1 MLAFSNDYYG
11 MIFRATQS
19 VELFC
24 AYSVN
29 VDQCEEIK
37 IKQKADAI
45 RERRFRGY
53 GSSLIFILEMCYV
66 LFSYARLIIDVEN
79 EINVRTMIY
88 LNYFKRS
95 GETLFIYFSREVW
108 SINAGTT
115 PCLEI
120 QKPAANVAILIAVH
134 KS

>member
-1 MLAFSNDYYG
+1 
-11 MIFRATQS
+11 
-19 VELFC
+19 
-24 AYSVN
+24 
-29 VDQCEEIK
+29 
-37 IKQKADAI
+37 
-45 RERRFRGY
+45 
-53 GSSLIFILEMCYV
+53 MCYV

>member
-1 MLAFSNDYYG
+1 MPFGREDSEDMA
-11 MIFRATQS
+11 AA
-19 VELFC
+19 LFLFLKC
-24 AYSVN
+24 A
-29 VDQCEEIK
+29 
-37 IKQKADAI
+37 
-45 RERRFRGY
+45 
-53 GSSLIFILEMCYV
+53 MCCV

>member
-1 MLAFSNDYYG
+1 M
-11 MIFRATQS
+11 
-19 VELFC
+19 
-24 AYSVN
+24 SVN

-88 LNYFKRS
+88 LNYFVNVKPLAQPDQR
-95 GETLFIYFSREVW
+95 IY
-108 SINAGTT
+108 
-115 PCLEI
+115 EI
-120 QKPAANVAILIAVH
+120 L
-134 KS
+134 

>member
-1 MLAFSNDYYG
+1 MPFGREDSEDMAAALFLFLKCAMCCLVML
-11 MIFRATQS
+11 
-19 VELFC
+19 C
-24 AYSVN
+24 
-29 VDQCEEIK
+29 
-37 IKQKADAI
+37 
-45 RERRFRGY
+45 
-53 GSSLIFILEMCYV
+53 LIT
-66 LFSYARLIIDVEN
+66 DVEN

>member
-1 MLAFSNDYYG
+1 MPFGREDSEDMA
-11 MIFRATQS
+11 AA
-19 VELFC
+19 LFLFLKC
-24 AYSVN
+24 A
-29 VDQCEEIK
+29 
-37 IKQKADAI
+37 
-45 RERRFRGY
+45 
-53 GSSLIFILEMCYV
+53 MCCLV
-66 LFSYARLIIDVEN
+66 TRLIIDVEN

>member
-1 MLAFSNDYYG
+1 MPFGREDSEDMA
-11 MIFRATQS
+11 AA
-19 VELFC
+19 LFLFL
-24 AYSVN
+24 
-29 VDQCEEIK
+29 K
-37 IKQKADAI
+37 
-45 RERRFRGY
+45 
-53 GSSLIFILEMCYV
+53 MCYV

>member
-1 MLAFSNDYYG
+1 MLKMKLMLERNCSVPSQLRAILACMSRDFG
-11 MIFRATQS
+11 IFMPKHLAVQW
-19 VELFC
+19 LL
-24 AYSVN
+24 N
-29 VDQCEEIK
+29 
-37 IKQKADAI
+37 
-45 RERRFRGY
+45 
-53 GSSLIFILEMCYV
+53 
-66 LFSYARLIIDVEN
+66 SY
-79 EINVRTMIY
+79 VRTMIY

-120 QKPAANVAILIAVH
+120 QKPAANVAILIALH

>member
-1 MLAFSNDYYG
+1 M
-11 MIFRATQS
+11 
-19 VELFC
+19 
-24 AYSVN
+24 SVN

-53 GSSLIFILEMCYV
+53 GSSLIFILKMCYV

>member
-1 MLAFSNDYYG
+1 M
-11 MIFRATQS
+11 
-19 VELFC
+19 
-24 AYSVN
+24 SVN

-79 EINVRTMIY
+79 EINVRTMIEY
-88 LNYFKRS
+88 S
-95 GETLFIYFSREVW
+95 D
-108 SINAGTT
+108 
-115 PCLEI
+115 
-120 QKPAANVAILIAVH
+120 
-134 KS
+134 